1 MIVNFL
7 LENFEVIDMDTREE
21 ILKILQERGEILQK
35 DLWKELNIDSSKCSR
50 ILRKLE
56 KEGLIKR
63 VEVVVNG
70 VKTFKIVPAEAEIEE
85 EKEEE
90 LSLREI
96 LERIEEVS
104 ALPPCFGCLERDC
117 EAVRCIKLEVWF
129 LRKVFEDR
137 QRLYV

>member
-1 MIVNFL
+1 
-7 LENFEVIDMDTREE
+7 MDTREE
-21 ILKILQERGEILQK
+21 ILKILKERGEILQK

-70 VKTFKIVPAEAEIEE
+70 VKTFKIVPADAEVE
-85 EKEEE
+85 EKKEE
-90 LSLREI
+90 LSLKEI
-96 LERIEEVS
+96 LERLEEVS

-117 EAVRCIKLEVWF
+117 EAVRCLKLEIWF
-129 LRKVFEDR
+129 LKRVFGRKK
-137 QRLYV
+137 LYV

>member
-1 MIVNFL
+1 
-7 LENFEVIDMDTREE
+7 MDTREE

-63 VEVVVNG
+63 IEVVVNG
-70 VKTFKIVPAEAEIEE
+70 VKTFKIVPAGAEVE
-85 EKEEE
+85 EKKEE
-90 LSLREI
+90 LSLKEI

-104 ALPPCFGCLERDC
+104 ALPPCFSCLELDC
-117 EAVRCIKLEVWF
+117 EAIRCLKLEIWF
-129 LRKVFEDR
+129 LRRVFENKKN
-137 QRLYV
+137 LYI

>member
-1 MIVNFL
+1 
-7 LENFEVIDMDTREE
+7 MDTREE

-35 DLWKELNIDSSKCSR
+35 DLWKELKIDSSKCSR

-56 KEGLIKR
+56 KEGFIKR

-70 VKTFKIVPAEAEIEE
+70 VKTFKIVPAGAEVE

-96 LERIEEVS
+96 LERVEEL
-104 ALPPCFGCLERDC
+104 AGLPPCFGCLERDC
-117 EAVRCIKLEVWF
+117 EAVRCFKLEVWF
-129 LRKVFEDR
+129 LKRAMEDR
-137 QRLYV
+137 RYV